1 MSGLSGLIF
10 NNFNLK
16 LMKKTKL
23 QKLTAIQEK
32 LYNRNSDKFQS
43 TKNRIHKIESEILI
57 AQSDE
62 LFFIKVEQ
70 ALNDGWAGSLQE
82 TSNFTDLL
90 EEARNGDAEAC
101 GMLKN
106 VFKPNPAF
114 KKETA
119 RFANV

>member
-1 MSGLSGLIF
+1 
-10 NNFNLK
+10 
-16 LMKKTKL
+16 MKKTKL
-23 QKLTAIQEK
+23 KRLIAIQEK
-32 LYNRNSDKFQS
+32 LHSIPKYEWVRNNNGEYIKKWNL

>member
-1 MSGLSGLIF
+1 
-10 NNFNLK
+10 
-16 LMKKTKL
+16 MKKTKIE
-23 QKLTAIQEK
+23 KLYTIESK
-32 LYNRNSDKFQS
+32 LYNRYDNKKYQL
-43 TKNRIHKIESEILI
+43 TKPRIHKIQIEILI

-62 LFFIKVEQ
+62 LFFIEVEQ
-70 ALNDGWAGSLQE
+70 ALKNGWAGSLQE

>member
-1 MSGLSGLIF
+1 
-10 NNFNLK
+10 
-16 LMKKTKL
+16 MKKTKIE
-23 QKLTAIQEK
+23 KLYTIESK
-32 LYNRNSDKFQS
+32 LYNRYENKKYQL
-43 TKNRIHKIESEILI
+43 TKARIHKIQIEILI

-62 LFFIKVEQ
+62 LFFIEVEQ
-70 ALNDGWAGSLQE
+70 ALKNGWAGSLQE
-82 TSNFTDLL
+82 ASNFTDLL